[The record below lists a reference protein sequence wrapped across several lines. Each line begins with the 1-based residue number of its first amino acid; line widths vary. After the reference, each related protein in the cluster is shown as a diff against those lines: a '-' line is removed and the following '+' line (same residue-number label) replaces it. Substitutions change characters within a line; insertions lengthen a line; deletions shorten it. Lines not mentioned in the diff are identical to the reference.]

1 MIIKLYNA
9 YIIDPFTG
17 KEGIAN
23 IIIENGIISE
33 VKFTKPK
40 KLKIQK
46 PQHGLIEIDA
56 SGLYVFPGLIDM
68 HTHLREPGFEYKETI
83 KTGTLAAVRGGFT
96 SVCCMANTNPV
107 NDNPEVT
114 YYILAKAKEEGSC
127 DVYPVGAITKGLRG
141 EELSEMA
148 LLKEAGCV
156 AFSDDGMPVMNSLIM
171 RRALEYSKAVEA
183 PIISH
188 CEDLFLS
195 EKGAMNEG
203 KLSFSL
209 GLKGIPRA
217 SEEVMIARDIIL
229 CKYIRAHLHIAHVSS
244 KGSVELIKR
253 AKEEGILVTA
263 ETCPH
268 YFTLTEDAVSD
279 YNTNAKVNPPLK
291 TEEDKE
297 AIKTALQEEV
307 IDVIATDHAPHSID
321 DKNTPF
327 QEAANGISG
336 LETALA
342 LSLKFVHDGVL
353 PLNKLIEKF
362 TVNPSKILKIYK
374 AGIKEGTEADLILVD
389 INKEWIVKK
398 EDFVSLGKNTP
409 FDGWKLKGKVLMTL
423 KGKKFFD
430 MRNENEKSNL
440 SFKGWNSI

>member
-1 MIIKLYNA
+1 
-9 YIIDPFTG
+9 
-17 KEGIAN
+17 
-23 IIIENGIISE
+23 
-33 VKFTKPK
+33 
-40 KLKIQK
+40 
-46 PQHGLIEIDA
+46 
-56 SGLYVFPGLIDM
+56 M

-127 DVYPVGAITKGLRG
+127 DVYPVGAITKGLKG

-171 RRALEYSKAVEA
+171 RRALEYSNAVGA

-203 KLSFSL
+203 KLSFYL
-209 GLKGIPRA
+209 GLKGISRA
-217 SEEVMIARDIIL
+217 SEEVMVARDIIL
-229 CKYIRAHLHIAHVSS
+229 CKHFRSTLHIAHVSS
-244 KGSVELIKR
+244 KGSIELIKR
-253 AKEEGILVTA
+253 AKEDGIPVTA

-268 YFTLTEDAVSD
+268 YFTLTEDVVSD
-279 YNTNAKVNPPLK
+279 YNTNTKVNPPLK

-297 AIKTALQEEV
+297 AIKSALREEV

-342 LSLKFVHDGVL
+342 LSLRLVHDGVL
-353 PLNKLIEKF
+353 SLNKLIEKF
-362 TVNPSKILKIYK
+362 TVNPAKILKIYK
-374 AGIKEGTEADLILVD
+374 SGIKEGTEADLILVD

-409 FDGWKLKGKVLMTL
+409 FDGWNLKGKVLMTL
-423 KGKKFFD
+423 KGKKVFD
-430 MRNENEKSNL
+430 MRMEK
-440 SFKGWNSI
+440 